1 MSMKTYYRIIDID
14 TGEILAN
21 NLPNQDQ
28 AFESLVL
35 LELDHPDS
43 RLEMESYT
51 LSHVRAGFG
60 RDPDLH

>member
-1 MSMKTYYRIIDID
+1 MSMQTYYRIIDID

-21 NLPNQDQ
+21 IPEQDQ
-28 AFESLVL
+28 AFETLVL

-43 RLEMESYT
+43 RLEIESYT
-51 LSHVRAGFG
+51 LSHVRPGFG

>member
-1 MSMKTYYRIIDID
+1 MSMQTYYRIIDID

-21 NLPNQDQ
+21 IPDQDQ
-28 AFESLVL
+28 AFETLVL

-43 RLEMESYT
+43 RLEIESYT
-51 LSHVRAGFG
+51 LSHVRPGFG

>member
-1 MSMKTYYRIIDID
+1 MSMQTYYRIIDID

-21 NLPNQDQ
+21 IPDQDQ
-28 AFESLVL
+28 AFETLVL

-43 RLEMESYT
+43 RLEIESYT